1 MKITKRQLRRI
12 IKEERARVIREQA
25 GQRMA
30 VSEDLERL
38 LPDSTEAYKIQD
50 LAQSHGVIIEVR
62 TVGSKEALIAFYDDL
77 QAGGESM
84 NLEDLI
90 SAMQPA

>member
-12 IKEERARVIREQA
+12 IREQVS
-25 GQRMA
+25 QRMA
-30 VSEDLERL
+30 ISEDLEGF
-38 LPDSTEAYKIQD
+38 LPDSREAGQMAAA
-50 LAQSHGVIIEVR
+50 AQSHGVTIEVR
-62 TVGSKEALIAFYDDL
+62 TVGSKEALIAFYEDL